1 MCQLFQ
7 QQHRHPFPHRC
18 SDPLRRQPPFSAC
31 WFLATV
37 PSPVS
42 RFLPSVG
49 LPGQAREGN
58 MRNQRRSQGSIRSA
72 PKFTPFPSKNTI
84 TGSYIFIDGYMQ
96 FNQSLE
102 PIINSL
108 NLWTARLIRILVII
122 CTEFQYSINM
132 IVVVLLTIFPMVL
145 VSLNSVQQ
153 IRSNR
158 QISTAARLG

>member
-1 MCQLFQ
+1 
-7 QQHRHPFPHRC
+7 
-18 SDPLRRQPPFSAC
+18 
-31 WFLATV
+31 
-37 PSPVS
+37 
-42 RFLPSVG
+42 
-49 LPGQAREGN
+49 
-58 MRNQRRSQGSIRSA
+58 
-72 PKFTPFPSKNTI
+72 
-84 TGSYIFIDGYMQ
+84 MQ